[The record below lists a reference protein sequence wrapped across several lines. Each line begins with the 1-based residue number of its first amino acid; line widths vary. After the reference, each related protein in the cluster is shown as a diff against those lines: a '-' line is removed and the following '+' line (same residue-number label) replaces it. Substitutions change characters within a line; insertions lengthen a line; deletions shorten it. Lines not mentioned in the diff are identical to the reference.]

1 MKTFQDLYQIVSFN
15 GLQTLEGHND
25 SFSEASKGYKP
36 YQTMH
41 KVLSSQTIAHLKK

>member
-15 GLQTLEGHND
+15 GQKVEGHND